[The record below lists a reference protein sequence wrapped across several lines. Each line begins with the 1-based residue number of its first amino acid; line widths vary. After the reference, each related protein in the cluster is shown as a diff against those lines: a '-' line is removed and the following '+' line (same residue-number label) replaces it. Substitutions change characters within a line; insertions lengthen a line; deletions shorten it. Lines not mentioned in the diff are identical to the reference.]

1 MPTLT
6 VFEASNSLLNKE
18 QRMLRLDV
26 DLFQMENSG
35 TRLLRYNFLDHPEAF
50 AIHPQVM
57 AEMGQNRE
65 FLPIVMVDDR
75 IVSKA
80 VYPSRQ
86 QLAEWARV
94 AVGGT
99 GGCGGGGGCSC
110 GG

>member
-26 DLFQMENSG
+26 DLFQLEDGG
-35 TRLLRYNFLDHPEAF
+35 TRLLRYNFIDHPEAF
-50 AIHPQVM
+50 ARHPQVM

-86 QLAEWARV
+86 QLADWARV
-94 AVGGT
+94 PMGGT